1 MTDLAGRAGLVTG
14 AGSGIGRATALRLAR
29 AGAAVVVADVDEAAT
44 AETVRL
50 ITEAAGAA
58 VGSTGDIADEADV
71 SAMVELTMSRFGRL
85 DFAHNNAGIMG
96 SQRPLVDYS
105 LDDFDR
111 ILRVNLRGTF
121 LCMQAELRVM
131 LEQGHGAIVNTAS
144 EAALKGSAAD
154 AVYTASKHA
163 IAGLTKTAA
172 LEYARR
178 GVRIN
183 AVCPGVV
190 VTPAARVHFDPVMLE
205 LYESHHLTPQLGGPE
220 QIAEVVV
227 FLASDAASYVTGQ
240 AIPVDGGLFSH
251 LPTYAQMR
259 AMGS

>member
-29 AGAAVVVADVDEAAT
+29 AGAAVVVADVDEAAA

-58 VGSTGDIADEADV
+58 VGSIGDIADEADV
-71 SAMVELTMSRFGRL
+71 SAMVELTLSHFGRI

-163 IAGLTKTAA
+163 VAGLTKTAA
-172 LEYARR
+172 LEHARR
-178 GVRIN
+178 GVRVN
-183 AVCPGVV
+183 AVCPGVILTGMMEAV
-190 VTPAARVHFDPVMLE
+190 AETNPAG
-205 LYESHHLTPQLGGPE
+205 YEKAERLMPIGRYGLPE
-220 QIAEVVV
+220 EVAEAV
-227 FLASDAASYVTGQ
+227 LWLCSDASSLVTGHLL
-240 AIPVDGGLFSH
+240 AVDGGWAAS
-251 LPTYAQMR
+251 
-259 AMGS
+259 